1 MQAVLKFPSKCS
13 FSPPL
18 TRVSAVLSA
27 SGHPQPHSSK
37 ENSDFWGQ
45 SQKYVAIG
53 SAQCRH
59 RPAGGQSVRD
69 IAARTDGAEHPAIVH
84 AGCGACKIVCLKVQS
99 DVLQTCHKAPH
110 SANTPAECSKH
121 AAENAYQPTFY
132 VEPSLSGI
140 SSLRSDIP
148 CLTTWN
154 QDQWKNLEI

>member
-27 SGHPQPHSSK
+27 SGHPPSPSSK

-59 RPAGGQSVRD
+59 RPAGGQPGWDV
-69 IAARTDGAEHPAIVH
+69 AARTAGAEHPTTVFV
-84 AGCGACKIVCLKVQS
+84 GCGASKIVSLKVQS
-99 DVLQTCHKAPH
+99 DV
-110 SANTPAECSKH
+110 
-121 AAENAYQPTFY
+121 
-132 VEPSLSGI
+132 
-140 SSLRSDIP
+140 
-148 CLTTWN
+148 
-154 QDQWKNLEI
+154 

>member
-27 SGHPQPHSSK
+27 SGHPPSPSSK

-59 RPAGGQSVRD
+59 RPAGGQPGRD
-69 IAARTDGAEHPAIVH
+69 VAARTAGAEHPTTVLV
-84 AGCGACKIVCLKVQS
+84 GCGACKIEFLNV
-99 DVLQTCHKAPH
+99 H
-110 SANTPAECSKH
+110 
-121 AAENAYQPTFY
+121 TF
-132 VEPSLSGI
+132 ESF
-140 SSLRSDIP
+140 D
-148 CLTTWN
+148 
-154 QDQWKNLEI
+154 